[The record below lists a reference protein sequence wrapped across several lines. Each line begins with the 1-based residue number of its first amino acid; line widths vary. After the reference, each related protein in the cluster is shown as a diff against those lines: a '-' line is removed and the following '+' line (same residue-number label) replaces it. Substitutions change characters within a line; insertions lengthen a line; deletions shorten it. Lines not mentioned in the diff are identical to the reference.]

1 MYDKSDVHKTIYDSY
16 DIEHASTLIKNV
28 ELENASNNYSLLN
41 DIDLDFENGFDKQQ
55 LYKQFVAYNCKSCI
69 SVPLIHYVYHKI
81 FQKLTTEE
89 DYLKDSDEKIY
100 ADLGRSKG
108 YRNELEKITADD
120 NDLSVTIN
128 LKTAAVKKMRLR
140 VTVYS

>member
-1 MYDKSDVHKTIYDSY
+1 MCIKTIYDSY

-55 LYKQFVAYNCKSCI
+55 LYKQFVAFNGKSCI
-69 SVPLIHYVYHKI
+69 SVPLIDYVYNKI

-100 ADLGRSKG
+100 TDLGRSKG

-128 LKTAAVKKMRLR
+128 LKVAAVKKMRLR
-140 VTVYS
+140 VTSYS

>member
-100 ADLGRSKG
+100 TDLGRSKG

-120 NDLSVTIN
+120 TDLSVTIN

>member
-108 YRNELEKITADD
+108 YRNELEKITAD
-120 NDLSVTIN
+120 NNGLSVTIN
-128 LKTAAVKKMRLR
+128 LKTAVVKKMRLR
-140 VTVYS
+140 VTGYS

>member
-120 NDLSVTIN
+120 TDLSVTIN

>member
-100 ADLGRSKG
+100 TDLGRSKG

>member
-100 ADLGRSKG
+100 TDLGRSKG
-108 YRNELEKITADD
+108 YRNELEKITADN

>member
-55 LYKQFVAYNCKSCI
+55 LCKQFVAYNCKSCI
-69 SVPLIHYVYHKI
+69 SVPLIDYVYNKI

-100 ADLGRSKG
+100 TDLGRSKG
-108 YRNELEKITADD
+108 YRNKLEKITADN

-128 LKTAAVKKMRLR
+128 LKTAVVKKMRLR
-140 VTVYS
+140 VTGYS